1 MVTKAKFDDELEEEE
16 FVSFLVMF
24 DDDDEDELEDELVSF
39 LLIFDDDDIDVI
51 GGALDCVLRL
61 DFGSSWALGGGV
73 SGTSKCSKCCIEL
86 FVAVSSANLRSTSF
100 HRSSHHASASI
111 VVFVCVMNGPKCTS
125 PKCA

>member
-1 MVTKAKFDDELEEEE
+1 MVTKAKFDDELEEKE

-73 SGTSKCSKCCIEL
+73 SGTTKIEL
-86 FVAVSSANLRSTSF
+86 FVAVSSAVSSANLR
-100 HRSSHHASASI
+100 
-111 VVFVCVMNGPKCTS
+111 
-125 PKCA
+125 